1 MKPIDQEE
9 KRLQELE
16 APHWR
21 GLVIGFFLLAFVVVS
36 GIGAIAYINFWPQ
49 NVTEAGFDPSTM
61 APLPPPSIVD
71 GLDVETGLIAGKNYK
86 LVKQNC
92 TYCHSAKLI
101 TQNRMDRSGW
111 ETTIKWMQETQ
122 NLPPLYDNEEP
133 ILDYLSTYYAPKK
146 RGRRAPLENI
156 EWYDFKP

>member
-1 MKPIDQEE
+1 M
-9 KRLQELE
+9 QELE

-21 GLVIGFFLLAFVVVS
+21 GVVIGFFLLAFVVVS
-36 GIGAIAYINFWPQ
+36 GVGAIAYINFWPKPPAD
-49 NVTEAGFDPSTM
+49 EGFDISNM

-71 GLDVETGLIAGKNYK
+71 GLDVETGLIAGKDYK

-101 TQNRMDRSGW
+101 TQNKMTRTGW
-111 ETTIKWMQETQ
+111 ENTIRWMQETQ
-122 NLPPLYDNEEP
+122 NLPDLYENEGP
-133 ILDYLSTYYAPKK
+133 ILDYLATYYAPKK

-156 EWYDFKP
+156 EWYELKQ